1 MELSESDSS
10 CVLDGPEFFDY
21 SPVRDF
27 SVGFNDFIFYEVLP
41 NFKDLLDFKKAF
53 GISSSEISFHKDYDE
68 YDSEITCSKLK
79 VYIHSTRGESIRF
92 ETTDASD
99 DAKALINCFVHML
112 YQWFHIS
119 DIIKPTVPQEF
130 DPEYGQFLTKLLSS
144 RQKGEWILNLNSD
157 VEMEDELEF
166 MDVIYRNLMIFWD
179 I

>member
-10 CVLDGPEFFDY
+10 CVLDGSEFFDY

-27 SVGFNDFIFYEVLP
+27 SVGFNDFMVYEVLP

-68 YDSEITCSKLK
+68 YESEITCSKLK
-79 VYIHSTRGESIRF
+79 IYIHHTHGESIRF

-99 DAKALINCFVHML
+99 DAKALINCFVHTL

-119 DIIKPTVPQEF
+119 DIIKPTVPKEF
-130 DPEYGQFLTKLLSS
+130 DSEYGQFLTKLLSS
-144 RQKGEWILNLNSD
+144 RQKGEWILNINGD

-166 MDVIYRNLMIFWD
+166 MDVIHRNLMIFWD